1 MRKSNRLRSK
11 LGPGHDIPDGL
22 PAPST
27 SRPILPRSRATSLAR
42 SGSASASRH
51 ASRGRSYSHSS
62 LRSSA
67 MEENITGVDTAS
79 IFMSDWEPVASPSSH
94 SLDTGEDN
102 EAGGSL
108 STSSLKRKRS
118 GSDDDSYPTMPDV
131 RQPMS
136 SSPSSLK
143 GKGKV
148 KEFHLHPPD
157 IPEPTTTLDSPENR
171 TSDLKGKSKALH
183 VEPKPKEELLGS
195 YSCPI
200 CFSPPSNATLT
211 PCGHICCGV
220 CLFMAVKTTM
230 QRATMMMAP
239 EGAIPRC
246 PVCRATIPGW
256 DGKGGGVIGLKA
268 RAILT
273 L

>member
-67 MEENITGVDTAS
+67 MEDNITDTAS
-79 IFMSDWEPVASPSSH
+79 IFMSDLEPIPSPSSH

-102 EAGGSL
+102 EVGGSL

-118 GSDDDSYPTMPDV
+118 GSDEDSYSTMPGAV
-131 RQPMS
+131 LV
-136 SSPSSLK
+136 PSL
-143 GKGKV
+143 
-148 KEFHLHPPD
+148 FL
-157 IPEPTTTLDSPENR
+157 
-171 TSDLKGKSKALH
+171 TS
-183 VEPKPKEELLGS
+183 
-195 YSCPI
+195 
-200 CFSPPSNATLT
+200 
-211 PCGHICCGV
+211 
-220 CLFMAVKTTM
+220 
-230 QRATMMMAP
+230 
-239 EGAIPRC
+239 
-246 PVCRATIPGW
+246 
-256 DGKGGGVIGLKA
+256 
-268 RAILT
+268 
-273 L
+273 